1 MNSDPFDE
9 FTLWFDQAKADEPSD
24 YDAVALAT
32 ALADGRPSV
41 RMVLMRAFDRRG
53 FVFYTNIGSRKT
65 REMNENPAAAMCFH
79 WKSID
84 RQIRIEGSVEQV
96 EDGEA
101 DAYFES
107 RPRESQ
113 IGAWASK
120 QSQVLQGRFTLERRV
135 AKYAAKFGIAKIP
148 RPEFWSG
155 YRLNPDSFEFWD
167 KRPFR
172 LHERTLYSR
181 RGDAWSYV
189 KLYP

>member
-1 MNSDPFDE
+1 MSSDPFDE
-9 FTLWFDQAKADEPSD
+9 FTLWFDQAKASEPSD
-24 YDAVALAT
+24 HDAVALAT
-32 ALADGRPSV
+32 ALPDGRPSV
-41 RMVLMRAFDRRG
+41 RMVLMRAYDRRG
-53 FVFYTNIGSRKT
+53 FVFYTNLDSRKT
-65 REMNENPAAAMCFH
+65 NEMTESPYAAMCFH
-79 WKSID
+79 WKSTD

-120 QSQVLQGRFTLERRV
+120 QSQVLQGRLTLERRI

-148 RPEFWSG
+148 RPAFWSG

-181 RGDAWSYV
+181 GGNAWSYV